1 MKTQQTIQ
9 NQIQSWMKKMK
20 NAMNEENKTVALGL
34 LTLLV
39 TLWVI
44 MYVIPDIFFSLFH
57 TFLGNFILLIGTL
70 LVASNNPKY
79 GIVMV
84 LCIIILYRFSILAAN
99 NKEGFSK
106 NNDKKQ
112 KHEWSKKSIND
123 FLDYQKTVHP
133 EMVFDMEQIQK
144 QATQEEVDYYMKNKM
159 WPWSEKVI
167 ELYKELSERNP
178 YVREDPDASVKY
190 ARRIYNQN
198 AILQILS
205 LQTKEGRFLVNGI
218 AVTTEDN
225 RKAERDGAGTYVYS
239 SGLIQPNNDVNT
251 AIIKCGATATDAH
264 TGLIEERIVEKGGE
278 DINMGTNTNSDF
290 FKQKVKESKP
300 ISYMDLEKKIPGFTF
315 IDKPCN
321 PCGALDDPPSY
332 QCKYKIELPQNP
344 YESKGISNV
353 WKYLWNMK
361 T

>member
-1 MKTQQTIQ
+1 MKIQQTQ
-9 NQIQSWMKKMK
+9 NQIQSWIKKIK
-20 NAMNEENKTVALGL
+20 NAATNEENKTIALGL
-34 LTLLV
+34 LTLLI
-39 TLWVI
+39 TLWII
-44 MYVIPDIFFSLFH
+44 MYVIPDIFVSLFH
-57 TFLGNFILLIGTL
+57 TFLGNFILLIATL

-79 GIVMV
+79 GLVMV
-84 LCIIILYRFSILAAN
+84 LCIIVLYRFSSLTAN
-99 NKEGFSK
+99 NTNKEGFEKGTKSNK
-106 NNDKKQ
+106 
-112 KHEWSKKSIND
+112 WSKKSIND

-178 YVREDPDASVKY
+178 YVREDPEASVKY

-205 LQTKEGRFLVNGI
+205 LQTKEGRFLINGI
-218 AVTTEDN
+218 AVTTEDKN
-225 RKAERDGAGTYVYS
+225 KAERDGAGTYVYS

-251 AIIKCGATATDAH
+251 SIIKCGATASDAH
-264 TGLIEERIVEKGGE
+264 TGLIEEKVVEKGGE

-290 FKQKVKESKP
+290 FKQKVKQSAP

-321 PCGALDDPPSY
+321 PCGALDDPPTY
-332 QCKYKIELPQNP
+332 KCKYKIELPHNP

-353 WKYLWNMK
+353 WKYLWSMK
-361 T
+361 